1 VAKAKLVNAAKLP
14 RRIDIRRT
22 RVMISS
28 RCNDP
33 FPRDGGELLSAVRQK
48 LKDELEAAE
57 LFGQRLFQVWINEE
71 APPASGD
78 DGWEACMKQVDEAD
92 VVLVLYNGNAG
103 WTSSTSGVGICH
115 GELKRALDTAL
126 AKVRLIQL
134 GPEEDVK
141 APKGPANERFRKFVN
156 TLNLFR
162 GASTTV
168 DGLLDMAKQTVVH
181 AFADLVGLGG
191 REARKGRFYTGDALE
206 WSKLDFAHRQE
217 AIKDTLLNYLVA
229 AGATRLGDNLVS
241 HAVAGTK
248 ILLIVNA
255 IPAALTISA
264 AREMV
269 GRPFLRDHLHVLSL
283 GGAVGPVHLIGCNRG
298 ATESQALQLLGFSDA
313 TVVTAPFGIYVADD
327 VQKVQFVLPSNCRDG
342 TATRHALQRFTEWLD
357 RAGEAT
363 DLVERARSRKR
374 IVQTIAKETKPLN
387 G

>member
-1 VAKAKLVNAAKLP
+1 
-14 RRIDIRRT
+14 
-22 RVMISS
+22 
-28 RCNDP
+28 
-33 FPRDGGELLSAVRQK
+33 
-48 LKDELEAAE
+48 
-57 LFGQRLFQVWINEE
+57 
-71 APPASGD
+71 
-78 DGWEACMKQVDEAD
+78 
-92 VVLVLYNGNAG
+92 
-103 WTSSTSGVGICH
+103 
-115 GELKRALDTAL
+115 L

-134 GPEEDVK
+134 GSEEDVK
-141 APKGPANERFRKFVN
+141 APKGSANERFRKFVLA
-156 TLNLFR
+156 LNLFR
-162 GASTTV
+162 AAATTV
-168 DGLLDMAKQTVVH
+168 DGLLDIAKQAVLH

-217 AIKDTLLNYLVA
+217 AIRDTLLNYLVG

-241 HAVAGTK
+241 HAVASAK

-269 GRPFLRDHLHVLSL
+269 GRPFLRDHLHVPSL
-283 GGAVGPVHLIGCNRG
+283 VSAVGPVHLIGCNRG
-298 ATESQALQLLGFSDA
+298 ATESQALQLLGFPDA

-327 VQKVQFVLPSNCRDG
+327 VQKVQFVLLSNCRDE

-374 IVQTIAKETKPLN
+374 IVQSIAKETKPLDK
-387 G
+387 